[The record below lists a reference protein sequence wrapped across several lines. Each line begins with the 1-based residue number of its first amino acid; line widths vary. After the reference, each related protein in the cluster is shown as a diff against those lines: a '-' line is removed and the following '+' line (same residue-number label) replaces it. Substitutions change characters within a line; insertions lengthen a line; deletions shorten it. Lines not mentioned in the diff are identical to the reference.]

1 MQSRDVIRLTN
12 KTARSLRRNA
22 ARIRRLYVAAAIA
35 ATLALCVVAVLLGL
49 RTLYAV
55 PLTVLAIVLL
65 DAAILTAGQSRYASL
80 LGQAICTEAAAR
92 QIRGETDERS
102 RRRQAALD
110 LAAIKADVAQETEQ
124 EAPAQAEPEAPDPDL
139 LPERPQKKPR
149 IVREAQEDAAES
161 DTRRVLPAKKA
172 DGAPQETPESA
183 HRRRRQAAFQVIESE
198 RAR

>member
-22 ARIRRLYVAAAIA
+22 ARMRRLYVAAVIA

-55 PLTVLAIVLL
+55 PLTVLVIVLL

-110 LAAIKADVAQETEQ
+110 LAAIKADVAQETAQ
-124 EAPAQAEPEAPDPDL
+124 EAPAPAENDPDL
-139 LPERPQKKPR
+139 LPEKPQRKPR
-149 IVREAQEDAAES
+149 IVREAQEGHAQG
-161 DTRRVLPAKKA
+161 DTRRVLPAKQA
-172 DGAPQETPESA
+172 DGEAQETPQSA

>member
-12 KTARSLRRNA
+12 KTARELRRSA
-22 ARIRRLYVAAAIA
+22 ARMRRVYVAVAVVV
-35 ATLALCVVAVLLGL
+35 TLALCVAAVLLGL

-55 PLTVLAIVLL
+55 PVTVLVIVLL
-65 DAAILTAGQSRYASL
+65 DAAILTAGQSRYSALS
-80 LGQAICTEAAAR
+80 GQAICTEAAAR

-110 LAAIKADVAQETEQ
+110 LAAIKADVAQETAQ
-124 EAPAQAEPEAPDPDL
+124 EAPAQEEPDPDL

-149 IVREAQEDAAES
+149 IVHETQENAQG
-161 DTRRVLPAKKA
+161 DTRRVRPAEKA
-172 DGAPQETPESA
+172 SAAPQEAPGA

>member
-22 ARIRRLYVAAAIA
+22 ARMRRLYVAAVIA

-55 PLTVLAIVLL
+55 PLTVLVIVLL

-110 LAAIKADVAQETEQ
+110 LAAIKADVAQETAQ
-124 EAPAQAEPEAPDPDL
+124 EAPAPAENDPDL
-139 LPERPQKKPR
+139 LPEKPQRKPR
-149 IVREAQEDAAES
+149 IVCEAQEGHAQG
-161 DTRRVLPAKKA
+161 DTRRVLPAKQA
-172 DGAPQETPESA
+172 DGEAQETPQSA

>member
-110 LAAIKADVAQETEQ
+110 LAAIKADVAQETAQ
-124 EAPAQAEPEAPDPDL
+124 EAPAQEEPDPDL

-149 IVREAQEDAAES
+149 IVRETQENAQG
-161 DTRRVLPAKKA
+161 DTRRVRPAEKA
-172 DGAPQETPESA
+172 SAAPQEAPGA

>member
-22 ARIRRLYVAAAIA
+22 ARMRRLYVAAVIA

-49 RTLYAV
+49 RTIYAV
-55 PLTVLAIVLL
+55 PLTVLVIVLL

-110 LAAIKADVAQETEQ
+110 LAAIKADVAQETAQ
-124 EAPAQAEPEAPDPDL
+124 EAPAPAENDPDL
-139 LPERPQKKPR
+139 LPEKPQRKPR
-149 IVREAQEDAAES
+149 IVREAQEGHAQG
-161 DTRRVLPAKKA
+161 DTRRVLPAKQA
-172 DGAPQETPESA
+172 DGEAQETPQSA

>member
-12 KTARSLRRNA
+12 KTARELRRSA
-22 ARIRRLYVAAAIA
+22 ARMRRVYVAVAVVV
-35 ATLALCVVAVLLGL
+35 TLVLCVAAVLLGL

-55 PLTVLAIVLL
+55 PVTVLVIVLL
-65 DAAILTAGQSRYASL
+65 DAAILTAGQSRYSALS
-80 LGQAICTEAAAR
+80 GQAICTEAAAR

-110 LAAIKADVAQETEQ
+110 LAAIKADVAQETAQ
-124 EAPAQAEPEAPDPDL
+124 EAPAQEEPDPDL

-149 IVREAQEDAAES
+149 IVRETQENAQG
-161 DTRRVLPAKKA
+161 DTRRVRPAEKA
-172 DGAPQETPESA
+172 SAAPQEAPGA

>member
-110 LAAIKADVAQETEQ
+110 LAAIKADMAGEQ
-124 EAPAQAEPEAPDPDL
+124 EEAANAQAEPDPDL

-172 DGAPQETPESA
+172 DGAPQETPQSA

>member
-12 KTARSLRRNA
+12 KTARELRRSA
-22 ARIRRLYVAAAIA
+22 ARMRRVYVAVAVVV
-35 ATLALCVVAVLLGL
+35 TLALCVAAVLLGL

-55 PLTVLAIVLL
+55 PVTVLVIVLL
-65 DAAILTAGQSRYASL
+65 DAAILTAGQSRYSALS
-80 LGQAICTEAAAR
+80 GQAICTEAAAR

-110 LAAIKADVAQETEQ
+110 LAAIKADVAQETAQ
-124 EAPAQAEPEAPDPDL
+124 EAPAQEEPDPDL

-149 IVREAQEDAAES
+149 IVRETQENAQG
-161 DTRRVLPAKKA
+161 DTRRVRPAEKA
-172 DGAPQETPESA
+172 SAAPQEAPGA

>member
-1 MQSRDVIRLTN
+1 MKEAIRLTN
-12 KTARSLRRNA
+12 KTAIALRRSA
-22 ARIRRLYVAAAIA
+22 QRLRAMHFAAAVILS
-35 ATLALCVVAVLLGL
+35 LALCALGVFL
-49 RTLYAV
+49 GFLWLPAV
-55 PLTVLAIVLL
+55 PITIAVIALMDCAIV
-65 DAAILTAGQSRYASL
+65 IFSRSRYLSL

-110 LAAIKADVAQETEQ
+110 LAAIKADMAGEQ
-124 EAPAQAEPEAPDPDL
+124 EEAANAQAEPDPDL

>member
-12 KTARSLRRNA
+12 KTARELRRSA
-22 ARIRRLYVAAAIA
+22 ARMRRVYVAVAVVV
-35 ATLALCVVAVLLGL
+35 TLALCVAAVLLGL

-55 PLTVLAIVLL
+55 PVTVLVIVLL
-65 DAAILTAGQSRYASL
+65 DAAILTAGQSRYSALS
-80 LGQAICTEAAAR
+80 GQAICTEAAAR

-110 LAAIKADVAQETEQ
+110 LAAIKADVAQETAQ
-124 EAPAQAEPEAPDPDL
+124 EAPAQEEPDPDL

-149 IVREAQEDAAES
+149 IVRETQENAQG
-161 DTRRVLPAKKA
+161 DTRRVRPAEKA
-172 DGAPQETPESA
+172 SAAPQEASGA

>member
-12 KTARSLRRNA
+12 KTARELRRSA
-22 ARIRRLYVAAAIA
+22 ARMRRVYVAVAVVV
-35 ATLALCVVAVLLGL
+35 TLALCVAAVLLGL

-55 PLTVLAIVLL
+55 PVTVLVIVLL
-65 DAAILTAGQSRYASL
+65 DAAILTAGQSRYSALS
-80 LGQAICTEAAAR
+80 GQAICTEAAAR

-110 LAAIKADVAQETEQ
+110 LAAIKADVAQETAQ
-124 EAPAQAEPEAPDPDL
+124 EAPAQEEPDPDL

-149 IVREAQEDAAES
+149 IVRETQENAQG
-161 DTRRVLPAKKA
+161 DTRRVRPAEKA
-172 DGAPQETPESA
+172 SAAPQEAPSA

>member
-22 ARIRRLYVAAAIA
+22 ARMRRLYVAAVIA

-55 PLTVLAIVLL
+55 PLTVLVIVLL

-110 LAAIKADVAQETEQ
+110 LAAIKADVAQE
-124 EAPAQAEPEAPDPDL
+124 APAQEEPDPDL

-149 IVREAQEDAAES
+149 IVRETQENAQG
-161 DTRRVLPAKKA
+161 DTRRVLPAKQA
-172 DGAPQETPESA
+172 DGEAQETPQSA